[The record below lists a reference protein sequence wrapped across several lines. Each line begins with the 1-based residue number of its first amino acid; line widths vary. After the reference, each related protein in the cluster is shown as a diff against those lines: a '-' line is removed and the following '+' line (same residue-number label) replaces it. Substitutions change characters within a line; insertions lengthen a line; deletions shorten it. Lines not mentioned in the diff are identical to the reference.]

1 MATNARQMKMD
12 AITLNPNEGT
22 VLYMREHPTLAAK
35 YLLNVNLNWIQRLA
49 VRNIWTK
56 SFGML
61 IWGRRNG
68 KTFVGAIAC
77 VLRALL
83 FPGERVLIVAPSKR
97 QVDWIFMNEIIPL
110 FNNSGYFR
118 ASVNGK
124 INITTS
130 YNRIKFANGSTIE
143 GFPVGTE
150 GGKIRGAGCV
160 VSGTYILTD
169 SGMKK
174 IVDIYKTEKEYKIQ
188 TRFGLEDIL
197 VYAKNKK
204 KKIKKII
211 TKRGYT
217 LSGLGEHLLLTITD
231 GIKDYKYLSD
241 LKIGD
246 KVCLDIKDKWPDIK
260 YFDCS
265 NIEEKKPRNCPK
277 VTKANNEKPIIF
289 PQYLDENLAV
299 ILGYI
304 VSEGSCNQKTVL
316 GMANTDKH
324 VIEDYCSKF
333 EKVFGIKPSVRILS
347 EGVDKRGIKR
357 KITYEASVN
366 RTEIRN
372 FLIDIGLNR
381 AVAKTKSIPFSILE
395 SPKSVV
401 ISFLRAM
408 YEGDGHARLDSG
420 KYSVGYTTIS
430 YELAHTLHVL
440 LSNFGIYGTL
450 RARDRRTKQIL
461 NPIKSK
467 NLIYSIDLTGESAL
481 KFGRDIG
488 FVTERKNNII
498 NKATVKNSV
507 HRLDDE
513 LFYYDEIISIEE
525 LEAEFTYDF
534 NIPKEHSYISNGFVS
549 HNCSFLW
556 VDEYAQMSE
565 SVINLVFRPML
576 SVKRK
581 GGYNRYLITS
591 SAYYR
596 WNHMWTLFQYYKIK
610 EFLEPHKYFVLNF
623 NYNHLLLSKNLPVE
637 FDLNIIEEAR
647 NNMTENEFS
656 MEYGAC
662 LAAGTKISTASGI
675 KNIEDITLQ
684 DKVLTHTG
692 SYHNVTHLFKRN
704 VSEEIINIKPY
715 YFDKIAVTKTHKIFI
730 KRDGRYIWEEA
741 QNLTINDY
749 LVYPLNQSED
759 SIVFDLTKFTTNYS
773 TQVVD
778 GVEYIYPKW
787 SSETG
792 MKNKYAVKY
801 KEQKKITTRYK
812 SSIPRY
818 VKLTPELARFIGYYL
833 AEGSGGAAGKQLN
846 LAFDKKDTN
855 YINDVIYLVKA
866 VFGISGK
873 IYYSKKHNGCSVN
886 FSSRILFDFIKT
898 IIPGNCYTKNVPN
911 FIFNSSNEIIGN
923 LLVGFING
931 NGCITLKANGKTKDT
946 SVIASVSKQLILDIN
961 DLLSKLGIKASF
973 VTRDK
978 KVSMFYKKI
987 INNAKIYVLVVRG
1000 QNLQRL
1006 LEYFGLS
1013 INANGKQYSFVDD
1026 KFIYYRI
1033 KDITSEFF
1041 LGDVYNIEVDKDNS
1055 YVANYAIVHNCFPTD
1070 IEGFFSSKL
1079 IDDCTPKP
1087 PDNTPISLE
1096 LQGDGKS
1103 NYYMGIDVG
1112 RAEGGSNFS
1121 ISIIKK
1127 KAKVAH
1133 LVNVYTM
1140 NGATFQDMVE
1150 TIRRK
1155 FVDFNI
1161 MKIKLDAGGGG
1172 LTIRD
1177 LLREQWIDP
1186 YTHQTLKPIVTVD
1199 DTLQGIPALELV
1211 KFTDEIH
1218 NSLHMNLKSEMEH
1231 GRILFPMDLRRDA
1244 DKDLERAG
1252 IEIVAFKNELRVM
1265 TAKPKGKF
1273 LRFEVPNKFR
1283 TDRVISTALAIDAYI
1298 ESNRKYEDFD
1308 DLAIGSWVSR

>member
-647 NNMTENEFS
+647 NNMTDSEFQ
-656 MEYGAC
+656 MEYG
-662 LAAGTKISTASGI
+662 GI
-675 KNIEDITLQ
+675 
-684 DKVLTHTG
+684 
-692 SYHNVTHLFKRN
+692 
-704 VSEEIINIKPY
+704 
-715 YFDKIAVTKTHKIFI
+715 
-730 KRDGRYIWEEA
+730 
-741 QNLTINDY
+741 
-749 LVYPLNQSED
+749 
-759 SIVFDLTKFTTNYS
+759 
-773 TQVVD
+773 
-778 GVEYIYPKW
+778 
-787 SSETG
+787 
-792 MKNKYAVKY
+792 
-801 KEQKKITTRYK
+801 
-812 SSIPRY
+812 
-818 VKLTPELARFIGYYL
+818 
-833 AEGSGGAAGKQLN
+833 
-846 LAFDKKDTN
+846 
-855 YINDVIYLVKA
+855 
-866 VFGISGK
+866 
-873 IYYSKKHNGCSVN
+873 
-886 FSSRILFDFIKT
+886 
-898 IIPGNCYTKNVPN
+898 
-911 FIFNSSNEIIGN
+911 
-923 LLVGFING
+923 
-931 NGCITLKANGKTKDT
+931 
-946 SVIASVSKQLILDIN
+946 
-961 DLLSKLGIKASF
+961 
-973 VTRDK
+973 
-978 KVSMFYKKI
+978 
-987 INNAKIYVLVVRG
+987 
-1000 QNLQRL
+1000 
-1006 LEYFGLS
+1006 
-1013 INANGKQYSFVDD
+1013 
-1026 KFIYYRI
+1026 
-1033 KDITSEFF
+1033 
-1041 LGDVYNIEVDKDNS
+1041 
-1055 YVANYAIVHNCFPTD
+1055 FPTD

-1087 PDNTPISLE
+1087 PDNTPVPLE

-1186 YTHQTLKPIVTVD
+1186 YTHQALKPIVTVD

>member
-408 YEGDGHARLDSG
+408 YEGGGHARLDSG

-647 NNMTENEFS
+647 NNMTDSEFQ
-656 MEYGAC
+656 MEYG
-662 LAAGTKISTASGI
+662 GI
-675 KNIEDITLQ
+675 
-684 DKVLTHTG
+684 
-692 SYHNVTHLFKRN
+692 
-704 VSEEIINIKPY
+704 
-715 YFDKIAVTKTHKIFI
+715 
-730 KRDGRYIWEEA
+730 
-741 QNLTINDY
+741 
-749 LVYPLNQSED
+749 
-759 SIVFDLTKFTTNYS
+759 
-773 TQVVD
+773 
-778 GVEYIYPKW
+778 
-787 SSETG
+787 
-792 MKNKYAVKY
+792 
-801 KEQKKITTRYK
+801 
-812 SSIPRY
+812 
-818 VKLTPELARFIGYYL
+818 
-833 AEGSGGAAGKQLN
+833 
-846 LAFDKKDTN
+846 
-855 YINDVIYLVKA
+855 
-866 VFGISGK
+866 
-873 IYYSKKHNGCSVN
+873 
-886 FSSRILFDFIKT
+886 
-898 IIPGNCYTKNVPN
+898 
-911 FIFNSSNEIIGN
+911 
-923 LLVGFING
+923 
-931 NGCITLKANGKTKDT
+931 
-946 SVIASVSKQLILDIN
+946 
-961 DLLSKLGIKASF
+961 
-973 VTRDK
+973 
-978 KVSMFYKKI
+978 
-987 INNAKIYVLVVRG
+987 
-1000 QNLQRL
+1000 
-1006 LEYFGLS
+1006 
-1013 INANGKQYSFVDD
+1013 
-1026 KFIYYRI
+1026 
-1033 KDITSEFF
+1033 
-1041 LGDVYNIEVDKDNS
+1041 
-1055 YVANYAIVHNCFPTD
+1055 FPTD

-1087 PDNTPISLE
+1087 PDNTPVPLE

-1186 YTHQTLKPIVTVD
+1186 YTHQALKPIVTVD